1 MHKKPCKRLRTNT
14 AAKLEGSQENTVS
27 QKDRREAK

>member
-1 MHKKPCKRLRTNT
+1 LQDAVRANT

-27 QKDRREAK
+27 QEDRRETK